1 MKKILSFVVLLV
13 IVSTY
18 CLGVLGAMSDHHN
31 TVSFP
36 AGGSGYSSS
45 NIKTEPATHYS
56 TKLVGV
62 GFIGLPAG
70 MFPNNTVSVYLA
82 PCDINRGYAA
92 VAPRNYHNNTHYVNG
107 TIKHDAYYGSTNNS
121 PDYRGT
127 GYSIALRVYSNAS
140 MGGTMGIRW
149 NLGYVSFFA

>member
-36 AGGSGYSSS
+36 AGGSGYSSY
-45 NIKTEPATHYS
+45 NIKSERATQYS
-56 TKLVGV
+56 TQLVGV

-70 MFPNNTVSVYLA
+70 MFPNNTGSIYIV
-82 PCDINRGYAA
+82 PCDYERNYAA
-92 VAPRNYHNNTHYVNG
+92 VAPRNYHNSTHYNNG
-107 TIKHDAYYGSTNNS
+107 TIKHDYYYGSTNDS
-121 PDYRGT
+121 PDYREA
-127 GYSIALRVYSNAS
+127 GYSIGLRVYSS
-140 MGGTMGIRW
+140 LSIGGTMGIKW
-149 NLGYVSFFA
+149 NLGYVTSFA

>member
-1 MKKILSFVVLLV
+1 MKKILSFVVMLV

-36 AGGSGYSSS
+36 AGGSGYSSYNS
-45 NIKTEPATHYS
+45 KGEEATQYS
-56 TKLVGV
+56 TQLVGV

-70 MFPNNTVSVYLA
+70 TFPNSTASVYVV
-82 PCDINRGYAA
+82 PCDYERDYAA
-92 VAPRNYHNNTHYVNG
+92 VAPRNYHNYTHYING
-107 TIKHDAYYGSTNNS
+107 TIKHDYYYGSTNNS
-121 PDYRGT
+121 PDYREA

-140 MGGTMGIRW
+140 MGGSMGIKW